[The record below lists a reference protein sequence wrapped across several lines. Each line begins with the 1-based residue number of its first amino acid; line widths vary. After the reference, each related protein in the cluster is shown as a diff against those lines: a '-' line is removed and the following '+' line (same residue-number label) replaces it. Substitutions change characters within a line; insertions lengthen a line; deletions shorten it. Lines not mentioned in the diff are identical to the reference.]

1 MTEEI
6 VIQII
11 RENLHPNQL
20 HSKTIE
26 KFYKDYPEVNDFVIK
41 KLQEIPEYITKGY
54 YAIMKV
60 KGLDFVNC
68 PNCGKRMDYERI
80 YKNHK
85 TFCSRNCAME
95 DRMKKNGT
103 FGKEQRKHNFNLHIN
118 YSNQITFNVLN
129 EDVLHELYKNK
140 STAQIVHLY
149 KTSEQVR
156 DLANKK
162 YENNNNYRTPCNAL
176 ICICHKIELPKCKCC
191 GKEMK
196 YSIHRNKNQMY
207 CSQKCAKQSNT
218 YVERQQKSRYNNFY
232 NNTVQFAKEKG
243 LTLLTPIEYYKGVT
257 GENLYKC
264 NDCNRK
270 FIFTNSWNI
279 KRDLKCPYCNG
290 GSLFEKEVKEF
301 ISKYV
306 DIEGRNKKILDNHY
320 ELDIVIPS
328 KKLAVECNGLY
339 WHSSAQNKNCS
350 YHLKKTNE
358 CEDKGYNLIHIFED
372 EWLYRKSAVMNVI
385 KSSLNLNTIHV
396 NHNDCKVSKL
406 GLNRAER
413 FVKKYGLTLDYRN
426 KTNYS
431 ITYKNRLIGVVTTSN
446 NTITAIT
453 IMKGITI
460 NGLEK
465 LITDNFRNYYYK
477 HDKRFINVFNFQFIQ
492 TLPPREYFVSG
503 TERFIKASN
512 RKKSYSIYDCGYNLY
527 KIL

>member
-11 RENLHPNQL
+11 KENLHPNQL
-20 HSKTIE
+20 RPKTIE
-26 KFYKDYPEVNDFVIK
+26 KFYKDNPEVNDFVMK

-68 PNCGKRMDYERI
+68 PNCEKRMDYERI

-103 FGKEQRKHNFNLHIN
+103 FGKERKPKSNPS
-118 YSNQITFNVLN
+118 YTNQITFDILN
-129 EDVLHELYKNK
+129 EDILHELYKDK
-140 STAQIVHLY
+140 STNQIVHLY
-149 KTSEQVR
+149 KTSKQVR
-156 DLANKK
+156 ELANKK
-162 YENNNNYRTPCNAL
+162 YETNNNYRTTCNAL
-176 ICICHKIELPKCKCC
+176 ICICHKIELQKCNHC

-196 YSIHRNKNQMY
+196 YSIRRNRQPMY
-207 CSQKCAKQSNT
+207 CSPKCAKQSNT

-243 LTLLTPIEYYKGVT
+243 LTLLTPIEDYKGVT

-264 NDCNRK
+264 DDCNRE
-270 FIFTNSWNI
+270 FIFTNSWNV
-279 KRDLKCPYCNG
+279 KRDLKCPYCSG
-290 GSLFEKEVKEF
+290 ASLFEKEIKEF
-301 ISKYV
+301 INKYV
-306 DIEGRNKKILDNHY
+306 EIEARNKKILENHY

-328 KKLAVECNGLY
+328 EKLAVECNGLY
-339 WHSSAQNKNCS
+339 WHSSAKNKDCS
-350 YHLKKTNE
+350 YHLNKTNE
-358 CEDKGYNLIHIFED
+358 CEEKGYNLIHIFED

-413 FVKKYGLTLDYRN
+413 FVKKYALTLDYRN

-431 ITYKNRLIGVVTTSN
+431 ITYKNRLIGVVTTSD

-453 IMKGITI
+453 TMKGITI

-477 HDKRFINVFNFQFIQ
+477 HDKRFINVFNFQFI
-492 TLPPREYFVSG
+492 
-503 TERFIKASN
+503 
-512 RKKSYSIYDCGYNLY
+512 
-527 KIL
+527 

>member
-26 KFYKDYPEVNDFVIK
+26 KFYKDYPEVNDFVMK

-68 PNCGKRMDYERI
+68 PNCGKRMDYEKI
-80 YKNHK
+80 YKNGK
-85 TFCSRNCAME
+85 KFCCIKCYNE
-95 DRMKKNGT
+95 DKMRQNGT
-103 FGKEQRKHNFNLHIN
+103 LDKCRWRNKNPEYTNTLKFEKINEEILH
-118 YSNQITFNVLN
+118 
-129 EDVLHELYKNK
+129 DLYKNK
-140 STAQIVHLY
+140 SSRKIVQLY
-149 KTSEQVR
+149 RNSEQIR
-156 DLANKK
+156 EIANVKF
-162 YENNNNYRTPCNAL
+162 NDNNNYLTPCNAL
-176 ICICHKIELPKCKCC
+176 ICICHKIELQKCKCC

-243 LTLLTPIEYYKGVT
+243 LTLLTSIEDYKGVT

-264 NDCNRK
+264 NDCNRE

-339 WHSSAQNKNCS
+339 WHSSAQNKDCS
-350 YHLKKTNE
+350 YHLNKTNE
-358 CEDKGYNLIHIFED
+358 CEEKGYNLIHIFED

-385 KSSLNLNTIHV
+385 KTSLNLNTIHV

-413 FVKKYGLTLDYRN
+413 FVKKYAIILDYRN

-431 ITYKNRLIGVVTTSN
+431 ITYKDRLIGVVTTSD

-453 IMKGITI
+453 TMKGITI

-477 HDKRFINVFNFQFIQ
+477 HDKRFINVFNFQFI
-492 TLPPREYFVSG
+492 
-503 TERFIKASN
+503 
-512 RKKSYSIYDCGYNLY
+512 
-527 KIL
+527 

>member
-1 MTEEI
+1 MTEEL
-6 VIQII
+6 VTQII

-26 KFYKDYPEVNDFVIK
+26 KFYKDYPEVNDFVMK
-41 KLQEIPEYITKGY
+41 QLQEIPEYVSKGY

-60 KGLDFVNC
+60 RGLEFINC
-68 PNCGKRMDYERI
+68 PNCGKRMDYVRTH
-80 YKNHK
+80 KNGRM
-85 TFCSRNCAME
+85 FCSRKCAID

-103 FGKEQRKHNFNLHIN
+103 FGKKRKIKSTPSYTNE
-118 YSNQITFNVLN
+118 ITFDVLN
-129 EDVLHELYKNK
+129 EDVLYELYKDK
-140 STAQIVHLY
+140 STGQIVQLY
-149 KTSEQVR
+149 RKSEQVR

-176 ICICHKIELPKCKCC
+176 ICICHKIELLKCKCC

-196 YSIHRNKNQMY
+196 YSTHRNRNQMY
-207 CSQKCAKQSNT
+207 CSIKCGRQGDT
-218 YVERQQKSRYNNFY
+218 YITRQRENKYKCNY
-232 NNTVQFAKEKG
+232 NNTIQFAKEKG
-243 LTLLTPIEYYKGVT
+243 LTLLTSIEDYKGVT

-264 NDCNRK
+264 NDCNRE

-290 GSLFEKEVKEF
+290 GSLFEKEVKQF

-306 DIEGRNKKILDNHY
+306 GVEGRNKKILDNHY

-339 WHSSAQNKNCS
+339 WHSSAQNKDCS
-350 YHLKKTNE
+350 YHLSKTNE

-413 FVKKYGLTLDYRN
+413 FVKKYALTLDYRN

-431 ITYKNRLIGVVTTSN
+431 ITYKNRLIGVVTTSD

-492 TLPPREYFVSG
+492 TLLPRKYFVSG
-503 TERFIKASN
+503 TERFIKAPN
-512 RKKSYSIYDCGYNLY
+512 RKKSYSIFDCGYDLY
-527 KIL
+527 LIK